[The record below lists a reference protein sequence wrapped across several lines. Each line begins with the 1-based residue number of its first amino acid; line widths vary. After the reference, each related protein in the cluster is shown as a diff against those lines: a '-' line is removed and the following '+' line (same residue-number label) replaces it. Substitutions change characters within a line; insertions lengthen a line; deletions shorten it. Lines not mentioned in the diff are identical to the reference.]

1 MNNLENIEN
10 LDNAFRSIGPVIIKG
25 MGILGLVLLGISI
38 LGKLYYLI
46 NKKNKKFPL
55 HCITGVILYITSL
68 LFHFFISYDPFS
80 DLKMQVSVSFYV
92 VFSTMVIMILFNA
105 KKKLSNKPEE
115 KKK

>member
-46 NKKNKKFPL
+46 NKKNKK
-55 HCITGVILYITSL
+55 S
-68 LFHFFISYDPFS
+68 
-80 DLKMQVSVSFYV
+80 
-92 VFSTMVIMILFNA
+92 
-105 KKKLSNKPEE
+105 E
-115 KKK
+115 

>member
-1 MNNLENIEN
+1 MQVKDYSRCEACPE
-10 LDNAFRSIGPVIIKG
+10 SYCSCYVEHG
-25 MGILGLVLLGISI
+25 
-38 LGKLYYLI
+38 Y
-46 NKKNKKFPL
+46 
-55 HCITGVILYITSL
+55 CITGVILYITSL
-68 LFHFFISYDPFS
+68 LFQFFISYDPFS